1 MAAHKQLPGKFV
13 WFELVT
19 PDAKKAQAFYAAV
32 LLWKTVPFPM
42 GNSTYDMIQIGD
54 TADTMIG
61 GYAPPKNAIRSAHW
75 ISYVSV
81 KDVDATAEAATKNGG
96 KVIEAPYEIPSVG
109 RSARLAD
116 PQGAELCIL
125 KIAKGD
131 PPDLPVRAGQFF
143 WNELHTIDPVK
154 ALTFYEKV
162 LGFSHRPMEGPDG
175 TYHILSQAGV
185 DRGGVTAELQK
196 GMSPYWLPY
205 VDVDN
210 PDAAVERAT
219 KFSARITVSP
229 EDIPGIGRYAV
240 LQDPTGATLAVMKPT
255 PMDKKHTA

>member
-1 MAAHKQLPGKFV
+1 M
-13 WFELVT
+13 
-19 PDAKKAQAFYAAV
+19 
-32 LLWKTVPFPM
+32 
-42 GNSTYDMIQIGD
+42 
-54 TADTMIG
+54 
-61 GYAPPKNAIRSAHW
+61 
-75 ISYVSV
+75 
-81 KDVDATAEAATKNGG
+81 
-96 KVIEAPYEIPSVG
+96 
-109 RSARLAD
+109 
-116 PQGAELCIL
+116 

-185 DRGGVTAELQK
+185 DRGGVTADLQK

-205 VDVDN
+205 VDVEN

-240 LQDPTGATLAVMKPT
+240 LNDPTGATLAVMKPT